1 MTARTTSL
9 ADTAAVAARDLAR
22 AERSGFGPRFAAAA
36 LTGPALNPLNT
47 TMIAVA
53 LVPIADATGVSA
65 ATALWLVAGLYL
77 VSSVGQP
84 TWGRL
89 ADLFGPRRV
98 YLLGLTSAA
107 IGGLIPLFM
116 PTFQGVLIAR
126 MLIGLGTSAQYPAA
140 MTLISDQQ
148 ARLRREPPHS
158 LLAGLSLASLVSISV
173 GPVLGG
179 LLVHYFSWRAIFLV
193 NVPAAILIAALALRF
208 LPPDRSR
215 PAGIGRSDLPI
226 HAALDIPGI
235 VLFAGTTVSSLV
247 FLLDIDAGVWWLL
260 PVALAFA
267 TALTLW
273 ERRARRPFLDV
284 RMLVRNGALTRTYLR
299 FFLSYIAIFAVTYTV
314 SPWLQEVRGYDADV
328 VGWML
333 LPAALLAMGANR
345 MVARMPKPRLALS
358 VAAAVQIAGG
368 VLMWLLH
375 SETPL
380 WLVLAIIAMFGVPQ
394 GLVAVSNQAALYRQA
409 PVGQV
414 GIASGLS
421 RTFLQIG
428 AMTASALI
436 ALTVGDAPTDAGLH
450 RIGAVIVIASCLV
463 LALVLWDRSL
473 SNAADTRDV
482 DFAD

>member
-1 MTARTTSL
+1 MTA
-9 ADTAAVAARDLAR
+9 APNTAQAKAQAL
-22 AERSGFGPRFAAAA
+22 AERTGFGPRFAAAT

-53 LVPIADATGVSA
+53 LVPIADATGVST

-98 YLLGLTSAA
+98 YLLGLTFAA
-107 IGGLIPLFM
+107 LGGLVPLFF
-116 PTFQGVLIAR
+116 PTFGGVLAAR

-140 MTLISDQQ
+140 MTLISDQE
-148 ARLRREPPHS
+148 ARLKREPPHS

-179 LLVHYFSWRAIFLV
+179 LLVHFLSWRAIFLV
-193 NVPAAILIAALALRF
+193 NVPAAILIAIAALRF

-215 PAGIGRSDLPI
+215 PSGVGRRSLPL

-235 VLFAGTTVSSLV
+235 VLFAGTTLTSLV
-247 FLLDIDAGVWWLL
+247 FLLDIESGVWWLL
-260 PVALAFA
+260 PVALAFG
-267 TALTLW
+267 TMLVLW

-314 SPWLQEVRGYDADV
+314 SPWLQEVRGYDTDI

-345 MVARMPKPRLALS
+345 MVARLPKPRLALA

-368 VLMWLLH
+368 ALMWALH
-375 SETPL
+375 AETAL
-380 WLVLAIIAMFGVPQ
+380 WLVLVVVALFGIPQ
-394 GLVAVSNQAALYRQA
+394 GLVAVSNQAVLYRQA

-414 GIASGLS
+414 GVASGLS

-436 ALTVGDAPTDAGLH
+436 AIVVGASPSDAGLH
-450 RIGAVIVIASCLV
+450 RIGIVIVIASVLV

-473 SNAADTRDV
+473 STAADTRDV

>member
-1 MTARTTSL
+1 MTPAEE
-9 ADTAAVAARDLAR
+9 AARDRSAQER
-22 AERSGFGPRFAAAA
+22 AERTGFGPRFAFAA

-53 LVPIADATGVSA
+53 LVPIAEATGVST

-98 YLLGLTSAA
+98 YLLGLAFAA
-107 IGGLIPLFM
+107 LGGLIPAFV
-116 PTFQGVLIAR
+116 PTFGGVLAAR

-140 MTLISDQQ
+140 MALISDQE
-148 ARLRREPPHS
+148 ARLKREPPHS
-158 LLAGLSLASLVSISV
+158 LLATLTLASLVSISV

-179 LLVHYFSWRAIFLV
+179 LLVHFFSWRAIFLV
-193 NVPAAILIAALALRF
+193 NVPAALVISALALRY

-215 PAGIGRSDLPI
+215 PAGVGRRDLPL

-247 FLLDIDAGVWWLL
+247 FLLDIEEGLWGLL
-260 PVALAFA
+260 PVALAFG
-267 TALTLW
+267 TMLVLW
-273 ERRARRPFLDV
+273 ERRARRPFVDV
-284 RMLVRNGALTRTYLR
+284 RMLARNGALSRTYLR
-299 FFLSYIAIFAVTYTV
+299 FFLSYIGIFAVMYSV
-314 SPWLQEVRGYDADV
+314 SPWLQEARGYDADI

-333 LPAALLAMGANR
+333 LPSALLAIGANR
-345 MVARMPKPRLALS
+345 MVARVPKPRLALAI
-358 VAAAVQIAGG
+358 AAAIQIAGG
-368 VLMWLLH
+368 LLLWLLH
-375 SETPL
+375 SETEL
-380 WLVLAIIAMFGVPQ
+380 WLVIAVVALFGIPQ
-394 GLVAVSNQAALYRQA
+394 GLIAVSNQAVLYRQA

-421 RTFLQIG
+421 RTFLQVG

-436 ALTVGDAPTDAGLH
+436 AIVVGAVPSDAGLH
-450 RIGAVIVIASCLV
+450 RIGIVIAIASTLV

-473 SNAADTRDV
+473 ATAADTRDV